1 MLRSPKHLRDR
12 ARDCLNLSKSA
23 HTDVDQSMLEEIAA
37 ELNATADRVEG
48 ERAAFGHLA

>member
-23 HTDVDQSMLEEIAA
+23 RNEVDASILQDIAA

-48 ERAAFGHLA
+48 ERAASGH